1 MSIAGS
7 TAFTAITAAT
17 LATELFIQTLIEVAP
32 ELIKIRRAI
41 SRLATVLTRVLI
53 VIILGAATPAW
64 VVQRKTEAEFL
75 EKRSELAGTFRVEV
89 FFHLE

>member
-1 MSIAGS
+1 
-7 TAFTAITAAT
+7 
-17 LATELFIQTLIEVAP
+17 LIEVAP

-41 SRLATVLTRVLI
+41 SRLATILTRVLI

-64 VVQRKTEAEFL
+64 VVQRKTEDEFL
-75 EKRSELAGTFRVEV
+75 EERSELAGAFRVEV